1 MFLNLD
7 LCIRIE
13 SLQLQELSLHQNE
26 VRSANNDTLGP
37 YWPNMVK
44 KVAGRFAGAAANA
57 AKKATK
63 GATDTVKRQVVDEIT
78 KPAKDA
84 IKAKVDSATSALKDK
99 ADEKVREVVAGQM
112 KKEAKKKLFGKR

>member
-1 MFLNLD
+1 M
-7 LCIRIE
+7 
-13 SLQLQELSLHQNE
+13 HQNE

-84 IKAKVDSATSALKDK
+84 IKAKVDSAAIGNGAMGPIT
-99 ADEKVREVVAGQM
+99 EG
-112 KKEAKKKLFGKR
+112 